1 MKIRTGLV
9 LASAIIAAV
18 AAWHP
23 TPAHSAA
30 PSAIINAAAAVVPWT
45 GTWAASPQASG
56 TTFVQQT
63 LRQIVHTSID
73 GPTIRVQLS
82 NAFGSQ
88 PVTIADVHVARR
100 TSGSSIDASTDQ
112 RVTFNGAS
120 SVTIPVGSVTASDS
134 IALTVAASSDVVVSF
149 YLPSATGPATSHQL
163 GEQTNYIA
171 SGDVAGNATLSNP
184 QTTGSYYF
192 LTNLDVQNSSAQGSV
207 ATLGASITD
216 GVASAGDTNTRWP
229 NDLATRLLQAGRTI
243 GVLNQGISGNKLLAD
258 GAGQSAANR
267 FTRDVL
273 NQPNIKWVIFSDDPI
288 NDLGGGGVTGDQL
301 IAATQQLVARAHQAG
316 LKFLC
321 STLTPFQGSSGWTQA
336 GETGRQSFNAF
347 VRGASSGCDGVV
359 DQDTATHDPANPTRY
374 LPAYDSGDHLHPNTA
389 GLLAIANAVDL
400 NLFNAPSTGEQP
412 YGGTPAGVP
421 GTVQAENYDTGGQ
434 GVGYSVGSVN
444 GSGTG
449 YRADGVDLEP
459 TSDTG
464 GGWDL
469 GWTGGGQWQRYTV
482 SVATAGTYTVGF
494 RVAAP
499 GSVTG
504 GFHLSNASGGNLTGT
519 VNVPATGGWQT
530 WTTVTASVTLPAGQ
544 QVLTVSQDAGG
555 WNLNYLTF
563 TAAQTSPG
571 INQTAWYE
579 VVNQNSSACVD
590 ATNSGTANGTVV
602 QQWACGGSLN
612 QQWQF
617 TAVGSGAYKVVNR
630 NSSAQ
635 NQAWDVT
642 GGPSATAPG
651 TPIQTWSY
659 GGGTN
664 QQWQATTTG
673 DGWYTFTA
681 SNSGLCLTVP
691 NSSTANGVQLQQN
704 TCTNAPAQRFK
715 LVTQP

>member
-9 LASAIIAAV
+9 LASAVVAAV

-23 TPAHSAA
+23 VPARSAV
-30 PSAIINAAAAVVPWT
+30 PAAAIGAVAAAVPWT
-45 GTWAASPQASG
+45 GTWAASPQSSG
-56 TTFVQQT
+56 TTFAQQT
-63 LRQIVHTSID
+63 LRQIVHTSIA
-73 GPTIRVQLS
+73 GSAIRVQLS

-88 PVTIADVHVARR
+88 PVTISDVHVAKR

-112 RVTFNGAS
+112 RVTFGGGS
-120 SVTIPVGSVTASDS
+120 SVTIPVGSVAASDS
-134 IALTVAASSDVVVSF
+134 IALTVAASADVVVSF

-163 GEQTNYIA
+163 GEQTNYVA
-171 SGDVAGNATLSNP
+171 AGDVAGNATLSNP
-184 QTTGSYYF
+184 QTTGSYFF
-192 LTNLDVQNSSAQGSV
+192 LANLDVQNSSAQGSV

-216 GVASAGDTNTRWP
+216 GVASASDTNTRWP

-258 GAGQSAANR
+258 GSGQSAANR

-301 IAATQQLVARAHQAG
+301 IAATQQLIVRAHQAG
-316 LKFLC
+316 IKFLC
-321 STLTPFQGSSGWTQA
+321 STLTPFQGASGWTQA
-336 GETGRQSFNAF
+336 GETGRESFNAF
-347 VRGASSGCDGVV
+347 VRSTSSGCDGIV

-400 NLFNAPSTGEQP
+400 NLFGAPAAGEQP

-434 GVGYSVGSVN
+434 GVGYSVSSVN

-449 YRADGVDLEP
+449 YRPDGVDLEP

-469 GWTGGGQWQRYTV
+469 GWTSGGQWQRYTV

-499 GSVTG
+499 AAVTG
-504 GFHLSNASGGNLTGT
+504 GFHLSNGSGGNLTGA
-519 VNVPATGGWQT
+519 VPVPATGGWQT

-544 QVLTVSQDAGG
+544 QVLTVSQDTGG

-563 TAAQTSPG
+563 TATQTSPG
-571 INQTAWYE
+571 IDQTAWYE

-602 QQWACGGSLN
+602 QQWACGGSAN

-617 TAVGSGAYKVVNR
+617 TAVSSGVYKVVNR
-630 NSSAQ
+630 NSTAQ
-635 NQAWDVT
+635 NQVWDVT
-642 GGPSATAPG
+642 GGPSATAPA

-664 QQWQATTTG
+664 QLWQATTTG

-704 TCTNAPAQRFK
+704 TCANALAQRFK
-715 LVTQP
+715 LVPML